1 MKNYKKN
8 TTIPI
13 GLLKGKLI
21 KMNKDNKRKILFFI
35 ILIVTLIAAIIMA
48 FGTKK
53 QKEEVEN
60 IAEGVE
66 ENIIAEGLEEGVELI

>member
-1 MKNYKKN
+1 
-8 TTIPI
+8 
-13 GLLKGKLI
+13 
-21 KMNKDNKRKILFFI
+21 MNKYDKKRILFII
-35 ILIVTLIAAIIMA
+35 ILILSTIAAFIMI

-66 ENIIAEGLEEGVELI
+66 ENIIAEGLEEGVEMI

>member
-1 MKNYKKN
+1 M
-8 TTIPI
+8 PI
-13 GLLKGKLI
+13 GLSKGKLI

-35 ILIVTLIAAIIMA
+35 ILIVTFIVAIIMA

-66 ENIIAEGLEEGVELI
+66 ENIIAEGLEEGVEMI

>member
-1 MKNYKKN
+1 MITINDKINKYDKK
-8 TTIPI
+8 
-13 GLLKGKLI
+13 
-21 KMNKDNKRKILFFI
+21 RILFII
-35 ILIVTLIAAIIMA
+35 ILILSTIAAFIMI

-66 ENIIAEGLEEGVELI
+66 ENIIAEGLEEGVEMI